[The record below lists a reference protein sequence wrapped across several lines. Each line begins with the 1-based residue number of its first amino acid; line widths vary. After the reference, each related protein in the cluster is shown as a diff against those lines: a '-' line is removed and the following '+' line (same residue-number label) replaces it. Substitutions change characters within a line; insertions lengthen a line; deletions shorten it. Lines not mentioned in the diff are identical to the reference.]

1 MKRNGFKH
9 LLSCATTA
17 LVFCILVVGCH
28 SNKDKNADVI
38 SVTRN
43 FANANWT
50 FEEQVMDMPFTITDT
65 TKDYSIEFVLN
76 YDTARI
82 AVEQLPV
89 TVTLRF
95 PDGQETYVTSLFDF
109 KQDVNKSFVTAG
121 NGNTCNMNLVAFPR
135 KSLNQSGEYHIIFY
149 RRAVKYDN
157 YGFNSLTMK
166 VLPLKKKKD

>member
-1 MKRNGFKH
+1 MKNTRFQH
-9 LLSCATTA
+9 FPLISILFLSLT
-17 LVFCILVVGCH
+17 ILVTGCNN
-28 SNKDKNADVI
+28 SNKNMESI

-43 FANANWT
+43 FANSNWN

-82 AVEQLPV
+82 EVEQLPV

-95 PDGQETYVTSLFDF
+95 PDGQETYITSLFDF
-109 KQDVNKSFVTAG
+109 NQDANKSFVATG

-149 RRAVKYDN
+149 RKAVKYDN
-157 YGFNSLTMK
+157 YGFNSLTLK
-166 VLPLKKKKD
+166 VNPLKKNKN